1 MSLKLNE
8 NNIEEIVNAMTLEE
22 KAKLV
27 VGVGIPGFLGNPPS
41 RVQGAAGETHS
52 VPRLGIPST
61 VMADGPAGV
70 RIDPIREGSKET
82 YHATAFPIAS
92 LLSSTWNREIVRKV
106 GAAMGREAREYG
118 VDFLLAPAL
127 NIHRNPLCGRNF
139 EYYSEDP
146 LLSGE
151 MAKAFVEG
159 VQSEGVGAC
168 LKHFVAN
175 NQETNRLTI
184 DTIVSERALRE
195 IYLKGFEIALKA
207 KPWTVMSAYNKLNGT
222 YCSQNKKILTDIL
235 RNEWKFDGFVMTDW
249 FAGDDPVEQM
259 KAGNDL
265 IMPGKVNQIRAERED
280 EVQEIIKAVKEGRLD
295 EEILNRNVKN
305 ILKIIVKTLSFRGHK
320 PSNKPDLEAHAKIA
334 YEAAVEGMVLLKNE
348 NSALPLNKESKIA
361 LFGTAQIETI
371 KGGTGSGDT
380 HPRYVISI
388 VDGLMERGFQID
400 EDLLNAY
407 KDYIKAMRNKEE
419 YKIRKGL
426 FGQPIMPKLP
436 EMDLLKDNMVE
447 EAAERTDAGIIV
459 LGRISGEGSDRKP
472 EKGDF
477 YLSDDEQELIEI
489 VSKAYHSRNKKVV
502 VILNIGGPIEV
513 MSWRDKVDAILLAW
527 QAGQEMGRAVAD
539 ALSGK
544 VNPSGKLPTTFPKDY
559 WDVPSS
565 KNFPGDP
572 PDDPKKVVYEEGIYV
587 GYRYFDTFDVEPAYE
602 FGYGLSYTTFN
613 YENLKLE
620 KNEDSIHVSFDIV
633 NTGGIPGKEVA
644 QVYVR
649 APRNDVERPFQELKG
664 FVKTKLL
671 NPGERERV
679 TVSVDITSLAYF
691 DEKTNKWILEEG
703 TYEIRVG
710 ASSRDIRLSD
720 FIDVKT

>member
-1 MSLKLNE
+1 MSLKLSE

-52 VPRLGIPST
+52 IPRLGIPST
-61 VMADGPAGV
+61 IMADGPAGV
-70 RIDPIREGSKET
+70 RINPTREGSKET
-82 YHATAFPIAS
+82 YYATAFPIAS
-92 LLSSTWNREIVRKV
+92 LLSSTWNRDVVRKV

-235 RNEWKFDGFVMTDW
+235 RKEWKFDGFVMTDW

-280 EVQEIIKAVKEGRLD
+280 EVQEIIKAVREGRLD

-305 ILKIIVKTLSFRGHK
+305 ILKTIVKTLSFKGYK

-348 NSALPLNKESKIA
+348 DRTLPLSKESKIA

-388 VDGLMERGFQID
+388 VDGLIERGFQID
-400 EDLLNAY
+400 EELLNAY
-407 KDYIKAMRNKEE
+407 KDYIKTLRNKEE
-419 YKIRKGL
+419 YKIKKGL

-436 EMDLLKDNMVE
+436 EMDLLKGNLVE
-447 EAAERTDAGIIV
+447 KSAERTDVGIIV
-459 LGRISGEGSDRKP
+459 LSRVSGEGSDRKP

-477 YLSDDEQELIEI
+477 YLSDDEQELIET
-489 VSKAYHSRNKKVV
+489 VSKAYHTRNKKVIA
-502 VILNIGGPIEV
+502 ILNVGGPVEV
-513 MSWRDKVDAILLAW
+513 VSWRDKVDAILLAW
-527 QAGQEMGRAVAD
+527 QAGQETGRAVAD
-539 ALSGK
+539 VLSGK

-559 WDVPSS
+559 WDIPSS

-572 PDDPKKVVYEEGIYV
+572 PDDPKRVVYEEGIYV
-587 GYRYFDTFDVEPAYE
+587 GYRYFDTFNVEPAYE
-602 FGYGLSYTTFN
+602 FGYGLSYTTFI

-620 KNEDSIHVSFDIV
+620 KDENHIHVSFDIV
-633 NTGGIPGKEVA
+633 NTGEIPGKEVA
-644 QVYVR
+644 QVYVK
-649 APRNDVERPFQELKG
+649 APKGRVEKPLQELKG

-679 TVSVDITSLAYF
+679 VITLEIASLAYF
-691 DEKTNKWILEEG
+691 SEELNEWIIEKG

-710 ASSRDIRLSD
+710 SSSRNIKLSAP
-720 FIDVKT
+720 IEI

>member
-52 VPRLGIPST
+52 IPRLGIPST

-151 MAKAFVEG
+151 MATAFVEG

-265 IMPGKVNQIRAERED
+265 IMPGKVNQIRAERDD

-295 EEILNRNVKN
+295 EEILDRNVKN
-305 ILKIIVKTLSFRGHK
+305 ILKIIVKTLSFRGYK
-320 PSNKPDLEAHAKIA
+320 PSNKPDLEEHAKIA

-348 NSALPLNKESKIA
+348 NSTLPLNKESKIA

-388 VDGLMERGFQID
+388 VDGLMEREFQID

-407 KDYIKAMRNKEE
+407 KDYIKTMRDKEE

-436 EMDLLKDNMVE
+436 EMDLLKDNTVE
-447 EAAERTDAGIIV
+447 ETAERTDVGIIV

-489 VSKAYHSRNKKVV
+489 VSKAYHARNKRVV
-502 VILNIGGPIEV
+502 VILNVGGPIEV

-527 QAGQEMGRAVAD
+527 QAGQEMGRVVAD
-539 ALSGK
+539 ILSGK

-572 PDDPKKVVYEEGIYV
+572 PDDPKKVFYEEGIYV

-620 KNEDSIHVSFDIV
+620 KDESSIHVSFDIV
-633 NTGGIPGKEVA
+633 NTGGILGKEVA

-649 APRNDVERPFQELKG
+649 APKDDVERPFQELKG

-679 TVSVDITSLAYF
+679 TVSVDIASLAYF
-691 DEKTNKWILEEG
+691 SEKTNKWTLEEG